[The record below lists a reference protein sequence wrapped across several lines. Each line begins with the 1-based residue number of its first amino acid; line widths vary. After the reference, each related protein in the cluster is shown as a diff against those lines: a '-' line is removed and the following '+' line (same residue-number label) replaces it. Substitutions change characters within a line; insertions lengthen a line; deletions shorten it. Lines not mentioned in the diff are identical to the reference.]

1 MWGKT
6 KSLWLGLLVLWN
18 IPVWAQ
24 PSQLESLRI
33 WNAPERT
40 RLVFDVTSPQS
51 HRIFTLDNPPRLVI
65 DLSNTTLNTK
75 LPQLP
80 KDHLVFQRVRSAPR
94 NKIDLRVVVD
104 LKTAVKPQSFQLKPN
119 DQYGHRLVVDLTTH
133 NTHES
138 TTKRPKKKLDVDH
151 LTVRDLVIS
160 IDAGHGGEDPG
171 ARGARGTKEKDVVLA
186 ISKHLAHLIK
196 LEPGMRP
203 QMTRTGDYYLGLRRR
218 IEKAREAKA
227 DLFVSIHADAF
238 KNRRVRGATVYTLSA
253 RGASSEAAKWLA
265 ARENAADLVGGIS
278 LREKDNVL
286 AKVLLELSQTATL
299 EASHEAAAHV
309 VKNLNKLGHMHKQR
323 VQKARF
329 VVLKSPDIPSI
340 LVETAFISNPSEEK
354 NLRNKRHQKRLAAA
368 IFKGI
373 REYFIY
379 NAPPGTRLAM
389 KKHVITRGETLS
401 GIAEEYGVSMRRL
414 RTANSLS
421 NTRIR
426 IGQVLTIPT
435 GS

>member
-6 KSLWLGLLVLWN
+6 NSLCLVLCVLWN

-24 PSQLESLRI
+24 QSQLESLRI
-33 WNAPERT
+33 WIAPERT

-51 HRIFTLDNPPRLVI
+51 HRIFTLESPPRLVI
-65 DLSNTTLNTK
+65 DLSNTALNTK
-75 LPQLP
+75 LPEN
-80 KDHLVFQRVRSAPR
+80 HSAFRRIRSASR
-94 NKIDLRVVVD
+94 NNTDLRVVVD
-104 LKTAVKPQSFQLKPN
+104 LKTPVKPQSFQLKPN
-119 DQYGHRLVVDLTTH
+119 KAYGHRLVVDLH
-133 NTHES
+133 AYGS
-138 TTKRPKKKLDVDH
+138 TANNNEKPKKKLDVDG
-151 LTVRDLVIS
+151 LVARDLVIS

-186 ISKHLAHLIK
+186 ISKRLARLIEN
-196 LEPGMRP
+196 EPGMRP
-203 QMTRTGDYYLGLRRR
+203 AMTRTGDYYLGLRSR
-218 IEKAREAKA
+218 IAKARKGKA

-238 KNRRVRGATVYTLSA
+238 KNRNVRGASVYTLSA

-265 ARENAADLVGGIS
+265 TRENAADLVGGIK
-278 LREKDNVL
+278 LREKDDIL
-286 AKVLLELSQTATL
+286 AKVLLELSQTATQ
-299 EASHEAAAHV
+299 EASYEAAAHV
-309 VKNLNKLGHMHKQR
+309 FKNLNKLGHMHKR
-323 VQKARF
+323 RIQKARF

-340 LVETAFISNPSEEK
+340 LVETAFISNRSEEK
-354 NLRNKRHQKRLAAA
+354 NLRNARYQQRLATA

-373 REYFIY
+373 REYFLH

-389 KKHVITRGETLS
+389 EKHIITRGDTLS
-401 GIAEEYGVSMRRL
+401 GIAKEYGVSMKTL

-421 NTRIR
+421 TTQIR